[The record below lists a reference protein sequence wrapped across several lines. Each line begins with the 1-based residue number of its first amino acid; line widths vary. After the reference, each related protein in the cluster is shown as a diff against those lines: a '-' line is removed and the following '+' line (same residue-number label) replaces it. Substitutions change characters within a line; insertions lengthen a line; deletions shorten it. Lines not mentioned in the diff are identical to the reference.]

1 MAGGPSRTEP
11 VAFERPPRQP
21 SSSLQGARRAVDA
34 RQVKRRTRLLAIT
47 IAAVIA
53 AATST
58 LAGASSGW
66 FVIAGTGVLGV
77 TVDGTLATIADL
89 NSPAS
94 AVPTPDGGYLI
105 ADTKSHSIRR
115 VAADGRIST
124 VAGNGVNAYAGD
136 GLAATLASL
145 NEPSGIA
152 VTPDGGF
159 LVADSQNHAIRK
171 VSSGGT
177 ITTVAGTGVNG
188 STGDGGPATSAQ
200 LKKPTDIALTGDGG
214 FVIAEHDG
222 NRIRKVGAD
231 GVISTVAGGP
241 SAGFGGDGGAAT
253 DALLNGP
260 SSVAVA
266 ADGGLLIAD
275 TSNNRI
281 RRVSPGG
288 TISTVAGTGASGLSG
303 DGGPATSATLSAP
316 EGIFGA
322 SDGGFIVGD
331 GGNDAV
337 RHVTSTGTI
346 STVLGGL
353 DPDTGRPI
361 VDQPADLALTS
372 TGRLVVAEVAGHQ
385 ITGLDAE
392 LPAGGLPPAPDLPAA
407 DVASGVAPGADSP
420 SSPAAPRSTDDAT
433 VVDDQDAVPGSGTTT
448 TGDGAGLAAPAPPIA
463 GERLNA
469 VPVSGVVTVRLPGRS
484 EPVALG
490 AAASVP
496 VGATID
502 TSAGALRIET
512 VPAADGSPQA
522 AVFSG
527 GAFRVVQRAGRAP
540 VTELRLVGG
549 DRSVCRRGARRATG
563 TALVAQAAARGASGR
578 GKRVVRRLWGSGR
591 GRFRTRGTHAVAVV
605 RGTRWLT
612 ADRCDGTL
620 VRVREGVVGV
630 TAARGG
636 RTVLVRRGQS
646 RLVGRRR

>member
-1 MAGGPSRTEP
+1 M
-11 VAFERPPRQP
+11 
-21 SSSLQGARRAVDA
+21 
-34 RQVKRRTRLLAIT
+34 KRTRLLTVTIT
-47 IAAVIA
+47 AVLA

-58 LAGASSGW
+58 LAGASAGW

-77 TVDGTLATIADL
+77 TVDGTVATLADL
-89 NSPAS
+89 NSPSS
-94 AVPTPDGGYLI
+94 AVPTADGGYLI

-115 VAADGRIST
+115 VAPDGTIST

-145 NEPSGIA
+145 NEPSGVA

-171 VSSGGT
+171 VAATGT

-200 LKKPTDIALTGDGG
+200 LKKPADVALTADGG
-214 FVIAEHDG
+214 FVIAEVDG

-253 DALLNGP
+253 DALLNAP
-260 SSVAVA
+260 TSVAVGG
-266 ADGGLLIAD
+266 DGGLLIAD
-275 TSNNRI
+275 TANNRI
-281 RRVSPGG
+281 RHVSPAG

-303 DGGPATSATLSAP
+303 DGGPATDATLSAP
-316 EGIFGA
+316 QGVFGA
-322 SDGGFIVGD
+322 SDGGFIIGD
-331 GGNDAV
+331 AGNDAV
-337 RHVTSTGTI
+337 RHVTATGTI
-346 STVLGGL
+346 STLLGGL

-361 VDQPADLALTS
+361 VDQPADLALS
-372 TGRLVVAEVAGHQ
+372 DAGRLVVAEVAGHQ
-385 ITGLDAE
+385 IIGLDA
-392 LPAGGLPPAPDLPAA
+392 ALPAA
-407 DVASGVAPGADSP
+407 DVTSGAAPRADSP
-420 SSPAAPRSTDDAT
+420 APSSAGTTAT
-433 VVDDQDAVPGSGTTT
+433 VDAQGDTAPASGAPAV
-448 TGDGAGLAAPAPPIA
+448 GGAAIAAPAPPVA
-463 GERLNA
+463 GERLNV
-469 VPVSGVVTVRLPGRS
+469 VPLSGTVTVRLPDRR

-490 AAASVP
+490 GAASVP

-527 GAFRVVQRAGRAP
+527 GAFRLAQRAGRAP

-549 DRSVCRRGARRATG
+549 DPSACRRVRRRATG
-563 TALVAQAAARGASGR
+563 SALVARAAARRPGAR
-578 GKRVVRRLWGSGR
+578 AKRVIRRLWGSGR
-591 GRFRTRGTHAVAVV
+591 GRFRTRGRHAAAVV

-612 ADRCDGTL
+612 ADRCDGTV
-620 VRVREGVVGV
+620 VRVREGVVAV
-630 TAARGG
+630 TPARGG
-636 RTVLVRRGQS
+636 RRVLVGRGQS